1 MTLTYNLKDRS
12 FVLLTHDKEKA
23 ERVGLTLSKK
33 AYGPRGESVYY
44 TADYD
49 KKPEYNPYAAIPFYG
64 EADAKA
70 KTELEPFI
78 KEYNDSFATEADHKL
93 TVPSGRDYL
102 PYQKAGIAYA
112 KNKGDVLIGD
122 EPGLGKTIQALG
134 VINQNKGSR
143 NLIICPASI
152 RLNWEREIQKWSML
166 GYNNITRVA
175 SINNIF
181 TSSRGVSHTSDFNV
195 VSYDLLTRSAELHKA
210 LCEVDWDNI
219 VIDECHYLKTT
230 DAKRTQA
237 IFGTAKGD
245 YAKNFITKKAKVV
258 LGLTGTPLPNR
269 PRECYTV
276 TRALCWEAIDYM
288 SYDAFCYR
296 FNPSK
301 KIDYNAVLE
310 KKGRLPELQARLRT
324 NFMIRRLKKDV
335 LKDLPDKVYELT
347 YIEPNG
353 AIKDVLSRERL
364 LNFSI
369 DDLKNPFSEIWGM
382 VSTVRREMGEAKV
395 PRVIEHVKY
404 LLDIVEVPKIVLFA
418 HHKSV
423 MNALV
428 EGLKN
433 YGVVQV
439 RGGVSSVA
447 KNNSVKQFVN
457 DKNTRI
463 FLGQLDAAGF
473 GIDGLQ
479 DVCDHVVFAEPAWVP
494 GTNEQAVDRC
504 HRIGQHN
511 NVIAQFL
518 IVEGSLDERV
528 LAAVFDKA
536 HGIHQVLDEYH
547 GKAY

>member
-1 MTLTYNLKDRS
+1 MTLTYNAKDNS
-12 FVLLTHDKEKA
+12 FVLLTQETEKA
-23 ERVGLTLSKK
+23 ERVGLTRSRK
-33 AYGPRGESVYY
+33 AYGPNGEAVFY
-44 TADYD
+44 TADYN
-49 KKPEYNPYAAIPFYG
+49 KEPEFNPYAAIPFYS
-64 EADAKA
+64 EADEKAKA
-70 KTELEPFI
+70 QLDSYMKA
-78 KEYNDSFATEADHKL
+78 YDASFATEAAHQ
-93 TVPSGRDYL
+93 PPAPQGMDYL

-112 KNKGDVLIGD
+112 KEKGDVLIGD

-134 VINQNKGSR
+134 IINQNEGKR

-152 RLNWEREIQKWSML
+152 RLNWEREIRKWSVL
-166 GYNNITRVA
+166 GYNRPERVTA
-175 SINNIF
+175 VNTIL
-181 TSSRGVSHTSDFNV
+181 TASRGVSPTSDFNV
-195 VSYDLLTRSAELHKA
+195 VSYDLASRNDGLHEA
-210 LCEVDWDNI
+210 LSEIEWDNI
-219 VIDECHYLKTT
+219 VVDECHYLKST

-237 IFGTAKGD
+237 IFGTAKGQ
-245 YAKNFITKKAKVV
+245 YSKYFIGKKAKHVI
-258 LGLTGTPLPNR
+258 GLTGTPLPNR
-269 PRECYTV
+269 PRECYTIA
-276 TRALCWEAIDYM
+276 RALCWEAIDFM
-288 SYDAFCYR
+288 SFDAFCYR

-335 LKDLPDKVYELT
+335 LKDLPDKRYELT

-353 AIKDVLSRERL
+353 KIKDVLAKERL

-369 DDLKNPFSEIWGM
+369 ADLKDPFSEIWGM

-395 PRVIEHVKY
+395 PRVMEHVKY

-423 MNALV
+423 MDALT
-428 EGLKN
+428 EGLRS

-447 KNNSVKQFVN
+447 KNNAVKQFIA
-457 DKNTRI
+457 DANTRI

-479 DVCDHVVFAEPAWVP
+479 AVCDHVVFAEPAWTP

-511 NVIAQFL
+511 NVVAQFL
-518 IVEGSLDERV
+518 VVEGSLDERV

-536 HGIHQVLDEYH
+536 QGIHQVLDEYH
-547 GKAY
+547 G